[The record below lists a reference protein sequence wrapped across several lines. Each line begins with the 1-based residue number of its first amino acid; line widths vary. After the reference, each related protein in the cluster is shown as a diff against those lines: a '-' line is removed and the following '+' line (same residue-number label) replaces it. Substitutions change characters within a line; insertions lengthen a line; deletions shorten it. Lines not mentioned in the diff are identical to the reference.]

1 MRIWPRRAAG
11 QLALLL
17 VLVLLVAQIITIAI
31 LAGERQGALRS
42 ASLEHVL
49 QRVADAHALLDTT
62 DPERQERVLRALSS
76 PTLQLSIDTTPYLPR
91 DEDSAMAGR
100 LAREFETP
108 PTGMRATME
117 ADEEECL
124 PDRYRNREEDHDHDR
139 DDDDHDEGQDEDHD
153 EEDEDHEDE
162 YHEEDDDR
170 HECPPILT
178 ASLTLASGQ
187 WLNARA
193 QPPAPSWLWLKATL
207 TSVGIT
213 AVLLMLT
220 LLLAIRRILHPVNE
234 LSRAAQA
241 FGRGEKIEIPE
252 RGPED
257 IREVTR
263 AFNLMQHQVSRARED
278 QARLLAALAHDLRTP
293 ITSMRL
299 RVEMLPEGE
308 DRSRL
313 LDSLREM
320 QQLAESTLDFIRGS
334 TTETHRKY
342 DLESLL
348 DSLCGD
354 LQEMGLAVTLADG
367 PRCVLHGQ
375 PEAARRALRN
385 LIENAVNYGERAE
398 VSLDCSERDAIVTI
412 IDQGPGIPEAEYE
425 RVFQPFYRLEQSRS
439 RDTGGAGLGLAIA
452 RTLVRAMGGDIQ
464 LARGPSGQGL
474 QVTVTLPKGAA

>member
-17 VLVLLVAQIITIAI
+17 ILVLLVAQIITIAI

-76 PTLQLSIDTTPYLPR
+76 PTLQLSIDTTPYLPG
-91 DEDSAMAGR
+91 DESSAMAGR

-117 ADEEECL
+117 ANEEECL
-124 PDRYRNREEDHDHDR
+124 PDRYRNREEDHDR
-139 DDDDHDEGQDEDHD
+139 DDHD
-153 EEDEDHEDE
+153 EDE
-162 YHEEDDDR
+162 YHEEDDER

-178 ASLTLASGQ
+178 ASLPLASGQ

-213 AVLLMLT
+213 AVLLVLT
-220 LLLAIRRILHPVNE
+220 LLLAIRRVLQPVNE

-263 AFNLMQHQVSRARED
+263 AFNRMQHQVSRARED

-308 DRSRL
+308 DKERL
-313 LDSLREM
+313 LASLQEM
-320 QQLAESTLDFIRGS
+320 QQLAEATLDFIRGS
-334 TTETHRKY
+334 ATEQYRKY
-342 DLESLL
+342 DLASLL

-354 LQEMGLAVTLADG
+354 LREIGLAVELEES
-367 PRCVLHGQ
+367 PRCVLQGQ
-375 PEAARRALRN
+375 PEAVRRALRN
-385 LIENAVNYGERAE
+385 LIENAVSYGRHADVMLQATEQEA
-398 VSLDCSERDAIVTI
+398 VVTI
-412 IDQGPGIPEAEYE
+412 TDQGPGIPASEYE
-425 RVFQPFYRLEQSRS
+425 RVFQPFYRLEQSRN
-439 RDTGGAGLGLAIA
+439 RETGGAGLGLAIA
-452 RTLVRAMGGDIQ
+452 RTLIRGHGGDIK
-464 LARGPSGQGL
+464 LGSGPDGKGL
-474 QVTVTLPKGAA
+474 QVTVILPKAGGESERIR